1 MVEQTENG
9 LERTSSSESG
19 PEDSATPV
27 DAFILF
33 NEQEKVVPSIVEEL
47 SALGV
52 STHFWRRD
60 IKPGEPWEEIERTRL
75 STAGAVVIFLG
86 DQGWGPNHLRLA
98 LEAQIAR
105 KRTIPVLVG
114 NPPVEAFAEAGG
126 IFERL
131 RYVDLRSQSPAA
143 LRILADAIRP
153 GERTGQFAGIISVLV
168 DGNEEQRSAV
178 LQQVIKGTFVDRR
191 GLSNRLR
198 DEIQNRFSL
207 ENERRFASAVR
218 DPKKM
223 PSVRSWMLSVL
234 IWTDAEYV
242 PNRQLIL
249 KHLDPKFEIDR
260 NVRFWA
266 LAGLYQCDASYLRIA
281 FQSCLFDPT
290 PEVALL
296 AEAIQ
301 FPGNPIIVERFRAM
315 LFSDDFENKA
325 WPALRVLRVLTIPAL
340 ANDLC
345 NVLDRSAGDSPLA
358 YDALYALA
366 NPPMAAEAAPIL
378 QKTRGIDQVID
389 IIIGVAGSSDAGST
403 RHFASLLAAFD
414 PMQIE
419 TALGRAEVRNP
430 EAIASIRTLR
440 RHVRELHRHEVAP
453 ESYVAG
459 YASDDIDVTRDDL
472 DIRADVQTLTAVM
485 LASEVKPPLAIG
497 LFGDWGTG
505 KSFFIDSMMAAAQ
518 RISVDARR
526 KSNPKFRTEI
536 VQIKFNAWHYA
547 DTNLWASL
555 VSHILESLAKHVS
568 PLETPQD
575 QQARL
580 VKELGSAKEVLSQI
594 KTEREKTEAQITER
608 QDELQRL
615 QLERGQKELEL
626 RDLRLNDLQ
635 NLFTQDPALQQEL
648 KTALEEAGV
657 PAALSN
663 VADLTQAV
671 AEVNSLRGRIT
682 GLTVGLFKAKKGPLV
697 VLLIVITLVLPFL
710 GHWLHEWLKSSFV
723 LVATVV
729 AEIAAFI
736 GGAATLLSKAAGYLK
751 TTLDKV
757 ETAKQHVDKAL
768 AERRKDPSEQEKDL
782 QKAIVALKAEE
793 EQVASRLQAA
803 TEKVIDLE
811 RRITALTESRSLAR
825 FLSERTKSDDYR
837 KHLGVISTIRQDFE
851 ALTEQL
857 TNPVTT
863 PGASLRKVER
873 IILYIDDLDRCPAD
887 KVVDVLQAV
896 HLLLAYPLFVVV
908 VGVDPRWLAH
918 SLAATYGALKG
929 LAEPPGDRDLW
940 RTTPQNYLEKIFQ
953 VPFSLRPMTPTGYAK
968 LIQGL
973 FSSATA
979 PAGSSTRSEPPT
991 AQTTRASPASEQPIE
1006 TADMPQGGTANA
1018 PQGAQSS
1025 NPGETSARPDEPGED
1040 PFTIHDEAMVIKPAE
1055 AAFAERLYTL
1065 LPTPRA
1071 TKRFSNTYRILKAP
1085 ILPDQL
1091 EVFEGTEQMPGT
1103 FQVPMLLL
1111 AILIGMPSEAAILF
1125 PGLFDRVTKG
1135 HDPVEDLAALE
1146 TLGFKKDV
1154 PVALRE
1160 KVAEIV
1166 ADNTFPRSPD
1176 LFAEWLPRVSRFSFE
1191 IGRAIKPAFISRNR
1205 T

>member
-1 MVEQTENG
+1 MVELTEDG
-9 LERTSSSESG
+9 LERTSDSG
-19 PEDSATPV
+19 PADSAAPV

-33 NEQEKVVPSIVEEL
+33 NEKEEAVPSIVEEL

-60 IKPGEPWEEIERTRL
+60 IKPGEPWQEFERARL
-75 STAGAVVIFLG
+75 NTAGAVVIFLG
-86 DQGWGPNHLRLA
+86 DAGWGPTHLRLA
-98 LEAQIAR
+98 LEAQKSQ
-105 KRTIPVLVG
+105 KRIIPVLVG
-114 NPPVEAFAEAGG
+114 NPPVEAFHEVDG
-126 IFERL
+126 IFEKL
-131 RYVDLRSQSPAA
+131 RYVDLRNQSPAA
-143 LRILADAIRP
+143 LRMLADAIRP

-178 LQQVIKGTFVDRR
+178 LQQVIKSTFVDRR

-266 LAGLYQCDASYLRIA
+266 LAGLYQCHASYLRIA
-281 FQSCLFDPT
+281 FQACLFDPA

-301 FPGNPIIVERFRAM
+301 FPGNPTIAEKFRAM
-315 LFSDDFENKA
+315 LFSDDFENRA
-325 WPALRVLRVLTIPAL
+325 WPALRVLRVLPIPAL
-340 ANDLC
+340 AKDLC
-345 NVLDRSAGDSPLA
+345 DILDRSAGDSSLA
-358 YDALYALA
+358 YDALYALT
-366 NPPMAAEAAPIL
+366 NPQMAAEAAPFL
-378 QKTRGIDQVID
+378 QKTRGIDQIID
-389 IIIGVAGSSDAGST
+389 IIVGVAGSSDVGST
-403 RHFASLLAAFD
+403 RHFARLLAAFD
-414 PMQIE
+414 PAQIE
-419 TALGRAEVRNP
+419 TALAPAELRHP
-430 EAIASIRTLR
+430 EAAVSVRTLR
-440 RHVRELHRHEVAP
+440 RHVRELHRHDVAP
-453 ESYVAG
+453 ESFVAG

-505 KSFFIDSMMAAAQ
+505 KSFFIDSMMVAAQ
-518 RISVDARR
+518 RISADARK
-526 KSNPKFRTEI
+526 KSNPKFRAEI

-555 VSHILESLAKHVS
+555 VSHILESLAKHVN
-568 PLETPQD
+568 PLETPEE
-575 QQARL
+575 QQAKL
-580 VKELGSAKEVLSQI
+580 VRELGSAKEVLSQI
-594 KTEREKTEAQITER
+594 KTERDKAAAQINDR

-615 QLERGQKELEL
+615 QIERGQKEIEL

-635 NLFTQDPALQQEL
+635 NLFRHEPALQQQL

-671 AEVNSLRGRIT
+671 AEVNSLRGRVT
-682 GLTVGLFKAKKGPLV
+682 GLAVGLFKAKNGLLV
-697 VLLIVITLVLPFL
+697 VVLTAIILGLPFL
-710 GHWLHEWLKSSFV
+710 GHWLHQWWSSSFV
-723 LVATVV
+723 LLGTVV
-729 AEIAAFI
+729 AEVATFI
-736 GGAATLLSKAAGYLK
+736 GGAATLLSKAAGYVRA
-751 TTLDKV
+751 TLDKV
-757 ETAKQHVDKAL
+757 ETAKQNVDKAL
-768 AERRKDPSEQEKDL
+768 AERRKVPSEDEKNL
-782 QKAIVALKAEE
+782 QKAIAALKSEE

-811 RRITALTESRSLAR
+811 QRIAALTESRSLAR

-857 TNPVTT
+857 TNPVATS
-863 PGASLRKVER
+863 GANLKRVER

-929 LAEPPGDRDLW
+929 PTESPGDRDLW

-953 VPFSLRPMTPTGYAK
+953 IPFSLRPMTPTGYAK
-968 LIQGL
+968 LVQGL
-973 FSSATA
+973 FSPGAA
-979 PAGSSTRSEPPT
+979 RAGSSTRSEPPA
-991 AQTTRASPASEQPIE
+991 AQTTPPSPAPGQTTGP
-1006 TADMPQGGTANA
+1006 TDLPPDGGTAA
-1018 PQGAQSS
+1018 TQQGSQGS
-1025 NPGETSARPDEPGED
+1025 NPGGTSAGPDKPDESQ
-1040 PFTIHDEAMVIKPAE
+1040 FTIHDEAMVIKPAE

-1091 EVFEGTEQMPGT
+1091 EAFEGTEQVPGT

-1125 PGLFDRVTKG
+1125 PSLFDRVTKG

-1154 PVALRE
+1154 PAALRE

-1166 ADNTFPRSPD
+1166 GDNTFPRSPE

-1191 IGRAIKPAFISRNR
+1191 IGRAIKPAFVSRNQ